1 MTLESLIRLGDKIDI
16 ILSYQVEQQKNGIDT
31 EVKKFK
37 SSVVDFLSEKNLEV
51 TMPTFDGKMVLFRE
65 GIRCE
70 MILYTQSGLYSCN
83 CIVRKRYKTDNLYL
97 LDMELLS
104 MPIKFQ
110 RREFFRMDCSIEM
123 SYYEISRETANLET
137 TAEILSELH
146 DEGAEEV
153 HKKAVMLDISG
164 GGLRFSCDEKL
175 KPGSYVL
182 VMTTLENMVVQG
194 KFILVVQIIDG
205 YEAPNTQGK
214 YFNRGKFVFK
224 DLKDREKIVRFVFEE
239 ERKIRKK
246 VNG

>member
-1 MTLESLIRLGDKIDI
+1 MILESLIRLGDKVDI
-16 ILSYQVEQQKNGIDT
+16 ILSYQMEQQKNGIDT

-51 TMPTFDGKMVLFRE
+51 TMPTIDGKMVLFRE

-70 MILYTQSGLYSCN
+70 MILYTHTGLYSCN
-83 CIVRKRYKTDNLYL
+83 CIVKKRYKTDNLYL

-104 MPIKFQ
+104 KPVKFQ
-110 RREFFRMDCSIEM
+110 RREFFRMDCSIAM
-123 SYYEISRETANLET
+123 TYYEIGKETANLET

-146 DEGAEEV
+146 DEGAEELY
-153 HKKAVMLDISG
+153 KKATMLDISG

-175 KPGSYVL
+175 KPDSYVL
-182 VMTTLENMVVQG
+182 VIATLENMAVQR

-205 YEAPNTQGK
+205 YEAPNAK
-214 YFNRGKFVFK
+214 SMYFNRGKFVFK
-224 DLKDREKIVRFVFEE
+224 DLKDRERIVRFVFEE

>member
-175 KPGSYVL
+175 KTGSYVL

-194 KFILVVQIIDG
+194 KFILVVQIVDG